1 MPLRKEPKMKRDKAV
16 KKILEKG
23 KPWQRLVLMH
33 LMRARMDFALS
44 AEEEKA
50 QEEIEKIINK
60 FINKVIKEIG
70 SEA

>member
-1 MPLRKEPKMKRDKAV
+1 MKREKAV

-33 LMRARMDFALS
+33 LMRARMEFAIS
-44 AEEEKA
+44 AEEVKA
-50 QEEIEKIINK
+50 QEELEKIINR
-60 FINKVIKEIG
+60 FINKTIKEIN

>member
-1 MPLRKEPKMKRDKAV
+1 M
-16 KKILEKG
+16 EKG
-23 KPWQRLVLMH
+23 KPWQRLVLIH

-44 AEEEKA
+44 AEEERA

-60 FINKVIKEIG
+60 FVNKVIKEIN